1 MGRTASTGRGR
12 GRGRGRGAATAAK
25 ERTAAAK
32 ARAAEYQRDRRAA
45 AKAAAGNQTR
55 GRGRGS
61 AKAATKGRGR
71 GSATRKEEA
80 VRKKAAKTRAAVEK
94 KRGSLEEHVDKSEP
108 GRRRSSKASSLALKD
123 DEEPRRRFA
132 KKQTNALPPSS
143 RKRSAA
149 ESSQSH
155 REGHSRASR
164 EPSPARH
171 IPDESVS
178 GGPFR
183 GHYDVLQ
190 LRRSANAA
198 EVREGFRRKAL
209 ATHPDKGGRPEDFR
223 AVVTAFEVLSDG
235 ARRAEYDKSL
245 LRSGNTDG
253 LVAPEV
259 LAARQAKEAPMFES
273 GVQDQY
279 YELQAARRAQRD
291 AIIRLT
297 STVLARRQAFLK
309 TLNSSML
316 QGMAQWLTAS
326 ATRSMQLPS
335 DGAIAGSSA
344 SHGKGS
350 TVLAGIHADPS
361 GRYAVEIHWLGM
373 KFRTFKTW
381 SLAEA
386 IDWHITLTQLKA
398 TAMARF
404 RARADDEEDEETSI
418 PLTEDELALG
428 YQASPTMRLSFMS
441 QHNMGSF
448 RFITPS
454 TPNLSLA
461 LDIKARFAAVL
472 REHRSDDSKS
482 KDNDKSASSK
492 TEGPIKR
499 PATNAIRLSAEFHAQ
514 IKKLKQEVV
523 KLTSRERFDREAL
536 EKELLQAVHAE
547 LSRRGPEALI
557 GGPQNRNE
565 ELNKQEWKLQA
576 NAALKL
582 RDLLELDHAGTC
594 EALKTLKALPPEHLA
609 AARAILL
616 GQALPALQAV
626 DDQVGSEDFD
636 ARAPTK
642 KRRTSASGPESSAA
656 SRPRRLTSEP
666 ASSSS
671 ARLPSPP
678 PPPRTEM
685 AVYEAVSA
693 VQDHGQ
699 RRSRSSASKP
709 EIYGDVRVICAA
721 LRYAALPEWCALR
734 ACSSNIRAATDK
746 EFTRCFEDFV
756 YLDNLFQWENR
767 SVYTGRARPTPHV
780 RLAQRLTNFLT
791 SPYHS
796 SLFAHLDLGQAP
808 METLQDR
815 RLHLALGRMKRLH
828 DVVFP
833 QHGWAGSA
841 ERTRFLSSLPQG
853 TSAWGKTVKRAH
865 WDWL

>member
-1 MGRTASTGRGR
+1 MGRGASTGGGRGGGRGR
-12 GRGRGRGAATAAK
+12 GRGGRGRGAAAPAK

-32 ARAAEYQRDRRAA
+32 ARAAEYQRERRAA
-45 AKAAAGNQTR
+45 AKAAAEKQTR

-61 AKAATKGRGR
+61 AKAAAKGRGR
-71 GSATRKEEA
+71 GAASKKEEA
-80 VRKKAAKTRAAVEK
+80 ARKKAAKTRAAVEK
-94 KRGSLEEHVDKSEP
+94 KRGSLEDHVDKSEP
-108 GRRRSSKASSLALKD
+108 GKRRSPRVSLALKD
-123 DEEPRRRFA
+123 EEEPRRRLV
-132 KKQTNALPPSS
+132 KKQPMAPPPSS
-143 RKRSAA
+143 RKRPAP

-164 EPSPARH
+164 ESSPARP
-171 IPDESVS
+171 PDESVS

-245 LRSGNTDG
+245 IRNSNTDG

-259 LAARQAKEAPMFES
+259 LAARQAKEAPIFEA

-279 YELQAARRAQRD
+279 YELQAARRAQRE

-297 STVLARRQAFLK
+297 STASARRQAFLK
-309 TLNSSML
+309 TLSSSML
-316 QGMAQWLTAS
+316 QGIAQWLTAS
-326 ATRSMQLPS
+326 ATRSMQPPS

-344 SHGKGS
+344 HGKGS

-361 GRYAVEIHWLGM
+361 GRYAVEIHWSGM

-398 TAMARF
+398 TAMARL
-404 RARADDEEDEETSI
+404 RARAEDEEDEETTI

-441 QHNMGSF
+441 QHNMGAF

-482 KDNDKSASSK
+482 KENDKSVGSK

-514 IKKLKQEVV
+514 IKKLKQDVV

-565 ELNKQEWKLQA
+565 ELNKQEWKQQA
-576 NAALKL
+576 QAALKL

-626 DDQVGSEDFD
+626 DDQAGSEDLD
-636 ARAPTK
+636 ARAPSTK
-642 KRRTSASGPESSAA
+642 KRRTSASAPETSAT
-656 SRPRRLTSEP
+656 SRPRRLSSEP

-693 VQDHGQ
+693 VQEDHGQ

-709 EIYGDVRVICAA
+709 EIYGDVRVICVA

-756 YLDNLFQWENR
+756 YSDNLFQWENR

-796 SLFAHLDLGQAP
+796 SLFAI
-808 METLQDR
+808 
-815 RLHLALGRMKRLH
+815 
-828 DVVFP
+828 
-833 QHGWAGSA
+833 
-841 ERTRFLSSLPQG
+841 
-853 TSAWGKTVKRAH
+853 
-865 WDWL
+865 